1 MGTFT
6 TVLIENYNLNKTSGE
21 NTAAIEAWIGISQDI
36 PPIIVAVLAGLLQQ
50 IFGARMLLIVSAV
63 PSLLS
68 WLVVAVSSPR
78 SLVPILLSRMFAGL
92 ASGLL
97 TGNSYLADLA
107 SDNNRSSLKMV
118 EVSAVQCSEVQRSDF
133 IQRKTTTV
141 FSVLPPM
148 KIQKSYFQAFH
159 NFCIF

>member
-107 SDNNRSSLKMV
+107 SDSNRSSLKMV
-118 EVSAVQCSEVQRSDF
+118 EVSEV
-133 IQRKTTTV
+133 K
-141 FSVLPPM
+141 
-148 KIQKSYFQAFH
+148 
-159 NFCIF
+159 